1 MKTELK
7 NTLEKIIS
15 FSNEFGADQCDAI
28 LSKGESFSLS
38 AQNSEIDKYKVSGAQ
53 VIGVRAI
60 KDSKVGISYTES
72 FDEDSLKIAAK
83 SAVENAMN
91 SEVNEFEKINTTE
104 GEFIFESEFKKDNT
118 STEEKIEFCLRLESE
133 VKARDSRVQSV
144 PYNGLSES
152 ESASY
157 YLNSN
162 GVLGYSSEYYQSCY
176 TSALLQEGGESS
188 MHYHGVIG
196 RKLSDLNVDECV
208 SESLTHASEWMK
220 AKPLSTGN
228 YDIIFELDAFSEIL
242 GCFSSI
248 FSGKGAMEKTNPF
261 LEKMGKQVA
270 GSGITISDIPKYKEA
285 FFVSHF
291 DSEGIA
297 HKDLTLIEN
306 GILKSFYHNS
316 ATANY
321 FNVSSTGHASRG
333 AKSAL
338 GVGGTTKV
346 ISAGKTSESD
356 IVSGEYFEVHS
367 LQGLHSGANSV
378 SGEFSFAASGYL
390 CREGKRV
397 QPVKGVTVSGN
408 FHKMLLDIN
417 IIGDSVLS
425 THDKGFFS
433 PKLRFENMSVAGA

>member
-1 MKTELK
+1 LK
-7 NTLEKIIS
+7 
-15 FSNEFGADQCDAI
+15 
-28 LSKGESFSLS
+28 
-38 AQNSEIDKYKVSGAQ
+38 
-53 VIGVRAI
+53 
-60 KDSKVGISYTES
+60 
-72 FDEDSLKIAAK
+72 
-83 SAVENAMN
+83 
-91 SEVNEFEKINTTE
+91 
-104 GEFIFESEFKKDNT
+104 
-118 STEEKIEFCLRLESE
+118 LESE

-176 TSALLQEGGESS
+176 TSALLQEGAESS

-208 SESLTHASEWMK
+208 TESLTHASEWMK

-291 DSEGIA
+291 DSEGIP

-306 GILKSFYHNS
+306 GVLKSFYHNS

-321 FNVSSTGHASRG
+321 FKLSSTGHASRG

-346 ISAGKTSESD
+346 ISAGNTSASD

-425 THDKGFFS
+425 THDRGFFS

>member
-7 NTLEKIIS
+7 NTLEKIIN
-15 FSNEFGADQCDAI
+15 FSNDFGADQCDAI

-72 FDEDSLKIAAK
+72 FDEESLKIAAK
-83 SAVENAMN
+83 SAVENAIN

-104 GEFIFESEFKKDNT
+104 GEFIFESEFQKDTT
-118 STEEKIEFCLRLESE
+118 STEEKIEFCLKLESE

-176 TSALLQEGGESS
+176 TSALLQEGAESS

-208 SESLTHASEWMK
+208 TESLTHASEWMK

-291 DSEGIA
+291 DSEGIP

-306 GILKSFYHNS
+306 GVLKSFYHNS

-321 FNVSSTGHASRG
+321 FKLSSTGHASRG

-346 ISAGKTSESD
+346 ISAGNTSASD

-425 THDKGFFS
+425 THDRGFFS